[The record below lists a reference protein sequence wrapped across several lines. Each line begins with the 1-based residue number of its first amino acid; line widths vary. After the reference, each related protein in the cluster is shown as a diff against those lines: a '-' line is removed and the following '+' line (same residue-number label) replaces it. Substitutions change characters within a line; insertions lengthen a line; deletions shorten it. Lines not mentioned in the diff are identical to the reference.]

1 MDVALVLLLSC
12 FNICM
17 VYKIVTSLIEI
28 VSSAKTK
35 SVINK

>member
-17 VYKIVTSLIEI
+17 VYKIVTSLNEI
-28 VSSAKTK
+28 RQQRKDK
-35 SVINK
+35 ERDK